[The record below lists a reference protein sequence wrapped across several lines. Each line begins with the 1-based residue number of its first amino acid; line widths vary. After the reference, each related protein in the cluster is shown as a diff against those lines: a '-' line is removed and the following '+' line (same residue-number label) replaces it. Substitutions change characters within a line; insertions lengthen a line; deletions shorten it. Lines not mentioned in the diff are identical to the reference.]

1 MAGVSKLYLWP
12 PDHCP
17 FFRKKRHFHTKILFN
32 YRKIINFKT
41 FYKMK
46 NFLVFQEPQEHV
58 SDMGELLVSLL
69 YNENLKRLTATV
81 IEARR
86 LKVSKLI
93 EKFNF
98 FVILE
103 YKYFIS
109 IYGKNFEVKYVNA
122 FFKKYLTF
130 VHSLIDLKIVSHIR
144 QS

>member
-1 MAGVSKLYLWP
+1 
-12 PDHCP
+12 
-17 FFRKKRHFHTKILFN
+17 
-32 YRKIINFKT
+32 
-41 FYKMK
+41 MK